1 MLFKL
6 LLQIGSDATNCC
18 KSKHGASGV
27 ETGAV
32 LVSALVGM
40 LVSCSEQSALLTLF
54 QGLRHAVDVFVPWCF
69 VRQGW
74 RSPSHGGAV
83 DVGASSAKS
92 SDATKGFKL
101 HLILQHVMHLASRL
115 GLSKNRG

>member
-1 MLFKL
+1 MWKL
-6 LLQIGSDATNCC
+6 VRRSGSDGTKFCIFQRVACL
-18 KSKHGASGV
+18 ASRWGRLLFRTV
-27 ETGAV
+27 A
-32 LVSALVGM
+32 GM

-54 QGLRHAVDVFVPWCF
+54 RRLRHAVDVFVPWCF

-74 RSPSHGGAV
+74 RSPWHGGAAV
-83 DVGASSAKS
+83 VGASSAKS

>member
-54 QGLRHAVDVFVPWCF
+54 RRLRHAVDVFVPWCF

-83 DVGASSAKS
+83 DVEASPAKW
-92 SDATKGFKL
+92 
-101 HLILQHVMHLASRL
+101 
-115 GLSKNRG
+115 

>member
-74 RSPSHGGAV
+74 RSPWHGGAAV
-83 DVGASSAKS
+83 VGASSAKS

>member
-1 MLFKL
+1 M
-6 LLQIGSDATNCC
+6 
-18 KSKHGASGV
+18 
-27 ETGAV
+27 GAV
-32 LVSALVGM
+32 IVSTVAGM

-54 QGLRHAVDVFVPWCF
+54 RRLRHAVDVFVPWCF

-74 RSPSHGGAV
+74 RSPWHGGAAV
-83 DVGASSAKS
+83 VGASSAKS